1 MENKPEC
8 WEKLDRLYNRFYAE
22 FGEGAA
28 KRIFGIIMQELG
40 DDRITISFAY
50 YKRKI
55 RDRQIRNKFHGG
67 NYGELAALHDLT
79 EKQIR
84 RIVHSEED

>member
-1 MENKPEC
+1 MKNKAEC
-8 WEKLDRLYNRFYAE
+8 WEKLDRLYNRFNTE
-22 FGEGAA
+22 LGERAA
-28 KRIFGIIMQELG
+28 QRIFNIIMQELG

-55 RDRQIRNKFHGG
+55 RDRQIRNKFCGG
-67 NYGELAALHDLT
+67 NYGELAQLHDLT

-84 RIVHSEED
+84 IIVHSEED